1 MSAAEPSAIEL
12 AVGPADEQV
21 HRFDPDVWSWNE
33 SWYFSWIDLDG
44 GPAGFFRLGLLPNQG
59 RAMVWC
65 YVHRDGEWIGVDET
79 RLRYEDFDLTDG
91 FAYDK
96 WGLALA
102 WRPGEPAATFFFDGV
117 VRTIT
122 GPDAGAFVPLSV
134 SLAAT
139 PTTDRFGTGT
149 GTDLGSEAYPASRF
163 EQSLAVNGSVTSG
176 GVSRPVRAN
185 GHRDRSWGPR
195 NWRVAF
201 TLGDLQGEDAQLYFV
216 GAPQLG
222 ERGGGYLRDA
232 SGVRHLTSAGGE
244 IHYDDAAR
252 TMAPAHLQFTDEH
265 GAPIDVELTPVSPS
279 VSFDMAHTCE
289 VPEHWLYWRI
299 LVEARVSGWSAP
311 VRGWVEAS
319 RYGCT

>member
-1 MSAAEPSAIEL
+1 M
-12 AVGPADEQV
+12 

-44 GPAGFFRLGLLPNQG
+44 GPAGFFRLGLMPNQG
-59 RAMVWC
+59 RAMLWC
-65 YVHRDGEWIGVDET
+65 YVYRDGEWLGVDES

-91 FAYDK
+91 FAYDR
-96 WGLALA
+96 WGLRFG
-102 WRPGEPAATFFFDGV
+102 WQPGTPAATFHFDGV
-117 VRTIT
+117 ARTVS
-122 GPDAGAFVPLSV
+122 GPDAGALTPLSV
-134 SLAAT
+134 SLEAT

-149 GTDLGSEAYPASRF
+149 GDDVGNDAYPASRF
-163 EQSLAVNGSVTSG
+163 EQSLAVAGTVTAG
-176 GVSRPVRAN
+176 GPARPVRAA

-201 TLGDLQGEDAQLYFV
+201 TLGDLQSEHAQLYFV

-232 SGVRHLTSAGGE
+232 SGVRRIACVDGE

-252 TMAPAHLQFTDEH
+252 TIAPTRLRFADEG
-265 GAPIDVELTPVSPS
+265 GAPLDVELEPISPS

-289 VPEHWLYWRI
+289 EPEHWLYWRI
-299 LVEARVSGWSAP
+299 LVAVRVSGWPEP

>member
-1 MSAAEPSAIEL
+1 MSAADDALRP
-12 AVGPADEQV
+12 VDERV

-44 GPAGFFRLGLLPNQG
+44 GPAGFFRLGLMPNQG
-59 RAMVWC
+59 RAMLWC
-65 YVHRDGEWIGVDET
+65 YVHRDGEWLGVAES
-79 RLRYEDFDLTDG
+79 RLLYEDFDLADG
-91 FAYDK
+91 FAYDR
-96 WGLALA
+96 WGLQFG
-102 WRPGEPAATFFFDGV
+102 WRPGTPAAFHFDGV
-117 VRTIT
+117 ARTVS
-122 GPDAGAFVPLSV
+122 GPDAGALTPLSV
-134 SLAAT
+134 GLEST

-149 GTDLGSEAYPASRF
+149 GDDVGNDAYPASRF
-163 EQSLAVNGSVTSG
+163 EQSLAVGGTVTAG
-176 GVSRPVRAN
+176 GPARRVRAA

-201 TLGDLQGEDAQLYFV
+201 TLGDLQSEQAQLYFV

-222 ERGGGYLRDA
+222 QRGGGYLRDA
-232 SGVRHLTSAGGE
+232 SGVRRIACVDGE

-252 TMAPAHLQFTDEH
+252 TIAPTRLRFEDES
-265 GAPIDVELTPVSPS
+265 GPPLDVELEPISPS

-289 VPEHWLYWRI
+289 EPEHWLYWRI
-299 LVEARVSGWSAP
+299 LVSVRVSAWPEP